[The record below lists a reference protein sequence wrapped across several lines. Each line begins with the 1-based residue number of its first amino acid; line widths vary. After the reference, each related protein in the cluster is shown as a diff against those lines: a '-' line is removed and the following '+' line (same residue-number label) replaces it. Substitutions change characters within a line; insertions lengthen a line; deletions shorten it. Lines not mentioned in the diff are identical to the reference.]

1 MLLDETVAPGV
12 DPHTSVLLKRSQRSQ
27 RSKSKVNERGDLL
40 TDRSSHT
47 FAPRKTTKGPS
58 PNGAHLTGAALISG
72 PILPKARA
80 GKRRSASQALTA
92 SSMMMS
98 SAQAALLAPPE
109 SSSSS
114 ALQAAQHASKLQ
126 AELTALLHAAD
137 EAAAQ
142 SNTRL
147 VILKAEAAAQDK
159 RHAEEL
165 KKAFE
170 AGESHAR
177 DEVRRSALA
186 LEAAQGD
193 LAASRADL
201 ASLRAALEKK
211 EEEYAEELQR
221 WVVDLNEAN
230 ERKLREAASGEKAR
244 VASAVEAA
252 TRKEEAKWAAKVA
265 DLEARL
271 RAVGAAPAE
280 SGGSR
285 GEAQDESVLE
295 C

>member
-1 MLLDETVAPGV
+1 
-12 DPHTSVLLKRSQRSQ
+12 
-27 RSKSKVNERGDLL
+27 
-40 TDRSSHT
+40 
-47 FAPRKTTKGPS
+47 
-58 PNGAHLTGAALISG
+58 
-72 PILPKARA
+72 
-80 GKRRSASQALTA
+80 
-92 SSMMMS
+92 MMS

-193 LAASRADL
+193 LASSRADL

-280 SGGSR
+280 SGGNR
-285 GEAQDESVLE
+285 CEAQDESVLE

>member
-1 MLLDETVAPGV
+1 MLLDETVAPAST
-12 DPHTSVLLKRSQRSQ
+12 PPSVLLNARRLQ

-47 FAPRKTTKGPS
+47 LPIETTKGPS

-177 DEVRRSALA
+177 DEVRRSRSRWRPRRVISPPRAPTSLA
-186 LEAAQGD
+186 PSGA
-193 LAASRADL
+193 R
-201 ASLRAALEKK
+201 
-211 EEEYAEELQR
+211 EEGGRVAEELQR